1 MSSEVSEPAGT
12 LAARVRT
19 MIVLALVLDAPIAA
33 RAVRWLTREPR
44 VESLA
49 IDGVPAQLMRPARK
63 GPWPAFVF
71 VTGAHPLRR
80 REPVV
85 LRLGQGLARAG
96 YLVVIPDLPGLGEG
110 EIMHTTLDSAARVVD
125 WTTRRADVR
134 GGRVALCGASVGAS
148 LALLVAG
155 RPELAHRITVIASIS
170 PFADL
175 EKMICLATTGCYE
188 ELEPQQVTTLL
199 RRVVARSLL
208 HSLPPGDERDRLL
221 ECVGD
226 ITSDDRDPLEP
237 LRQVDATGLRP
248 AANGIVQLLSNADP
262 ARFRGLYD
270 GLPAEVHSLVARLSP
285 LRGASGVQAPVE
297 LAVPP
302 LDQYFPP
309 GEARSLVGSLPN
321 VRLTVTATLDHTR
334 PTLSRVRLRELAR
347 FERFV
352 VRTLAHAAGR

>member
-1 MSSEVSEPAGT
+1 
-12 LAARVRT
+12 

-49 IDGVPAQLMRPARK
+49 IDGVPAQLVRPAGQ

-148 LALLVAG
+148 LA
-155 RPELAHRITVIASIS
+155 HS
-170 PFADL
+170 
-175 EKMICLATTGCYE
+175 
-188 ELEPQQVTTLL
+188 
-199 RRVVARSLL
+199 
-208 HSLPPGDERDRLL
+208 SLPG
-221 ECVGD
+221 
-226 ITSDDRDPLEP
+226 
-237 LRQVDATGLRP
+237 
-248 AANGIVQLLSNADP
+248 
-262 ARFRGLYD
+262 AR
-270 GLPAEVHSLVARLSP
+270 
-285 LRGASGVQAPVE
+285 
-297 LAVPP
+297 
-302 LDQYFPP
+302 
-309 GEARSLVGSLPN
+309 GSL
-321 VRLTVTATLDHTR
+321 TG
-334 PTLSRVRLRELAR
+334 SR
-347 FERFV
+347 
-352 VRTLAHAAGR
+352 